1 MFDDDDPITTGD
13 DGAPAGEPAEPPPA
27 PAPQAAAS
35 VLDSPEYKALAKQN
49 RKLAR
54 DLGTSR
60 AAEAAARTKAE
71 EDRQAAEA
79 QQLAAQAQQ
88 VVEILGDEGL
98 AEWTAIAELSEA
110 DPVEAAKRLKAL
122 MERGAQSAPPPAA
135 APAAAAATPPAE
147 GTPQVPPTGA
157 VPPRGVDGDAP
168 LTPPPGNEIEDLVAA
183 ANTEFA
189 DMAKVVQQSTKGGRK
204 PTMRER
210 AGVLIKYLGADYLR
224 QGARPKS

>member
-13 DGAPAGEPAEPPPA
+13 DGAPAGEPEAPPA
-27 PAPQAAAS
+27 PAPQAASS

-49 RKLAR
+49 RTLAR
-54 DLGTSR
+54 QLGTSR

-98 AEWTAIAELSEA
+98 SEWQAIAELSEA

-122 MERGAQSAPPPAA
+122 MERGAQSAEPPA

-147 GTPQVPPTGA
+147 GTPPVAPTGA

-168 LTPPPGNEIEDLVAA
+168 LTPPPGNEIEDLVSV
-183 ANTEFA
+183 ANKEFA
-189 DMAKVVQQSTKGGRK
+189 DMASVVQQSTKGGRK
-204 PTMRER
+204 PTMKER